1 MVPAGTNTILA
12 TWTHT
17 GNYIPARLQQKSKH
31 ILAIWIQTRTTSQ
44 TNIAI
49 AVAVAVAVVAVVVAA
64 IVAAD
69 VAPVVAQAEAAAAA
83 AAAAEAA
90 GADVAAA
97 ALAADVVVVVAYV
110 AAAAA
115 AAACAVAVAAAES
128 AAVHAAAA
136 FDAADAAV
144 AVAAGV
150 AADVAVAEVTDAT
163 YSTHRALHDARS
175 WLFQDRHHTPPC
187 QETYHNHA
195 TANHHICLPYAW
207 DVISEWIEVR
217 ASNRR
222 PGHPHPRRANGSHQ
236 AKPTRY
242 YPEAL

>member
-49 AVAVAVAVVAVVVAA
+49 AVAVAAAVVAVAVAA

-110 AAAAA
+110 AAAA

-207 DVISEWIEVR
+207 DVRSEWIEVR
-217 ASNRR
+217 AANRR
-222 PGHPHPRRANGSHQ
+222 PGHPDPRRANGSHQ